1 MPSPSKAAWRK
12 GSPKLARIELVTRI
26 DVLAS
31 GPVKCRQLDGAVAT
45 LDALP
50 AVVRAVNGRM
60 PVLLDGGVRRGSD
73 VFKAIALGAA
83 GVLVGRSTL
92 YGAVAAG
99 EEGAQRALAI
109 LRDEFTRTMQLSG
122 ACSVADIHARLLFEP
137 ALRAHSTP

>member
-31 GPVKCRQLDGAVAT
+31 GPVKFQQLDGAVAT

-50 AVVRAVNGRM
+50 AVVRAVNRRM

-83 GVLVGRSTL
+83 GVLVGLHLVWRGSRRRRRRTA
-92 YGAVAAG
+92 GAG
-99 EEGAQRALAI
+99 Y
-109 LRDEFTRTMQLSG
+109 
-122 ACSVADIHARLLFEP
+122 P
-137 ALRAHSTP
+137 A